1 MTISGKKETLALFWG
16 DIVLLYFSLWL
27 SLALREWG
35 IPSAHAWQ
43 LHFWPFSIIIA
54 VWLLV
59 FFISGLY
66 EKHTLIL
73 KSRLPSTVFNA
84 QIANSFIAVLFF
96 YFVPYFGIAPKTNLF
111 IYLVISFCLVLLWRI
126 YGDRLLYPLVKQK
139 GIIVGSGQE
148 MKELLE
154 EVNNNPRYGLEF
166 ISSVDLN
173 RIAGMDFQEEILS
186 RVYSEEVQIIA
197 VDLKNEKVEPIL
209 PHLYNLIFSRVKFI
223 DMYKIYED
231 LFDRVPLSLV
241 RYNWFLENISIES
254 RTTYDILR
262 RVIDVVLSC
271 LLGILTLLLYPFVAL
286 LIKMDDG
293 GHIFFEQERVGKNNK
308 IIKVKKF
315 RTMSPARHDSES
327 SRERSGDAELSE
339 ARVTRVG
346 KWLRSTRV
354 DELPQLWNVFKGDMS
369 MIGPRPEIPALV
381 KHYEE
386 EIPYYNIRHL
396 IKPGLSG
403 WAQLYHTD
411 PPKVNA
417 DSEKTRRK
425 LSYDLYYIKNRSFML
440 DLKIALKT
448 IKTLLSRSGV

>member
-1 MTISGKKETLALFWG
+1 MAISGKKETITLFLG
-16 DIVLLYFSLWL
+16 DVIILYLSLWL
-27 SLALREWG
+27 GLFLRYQSTPSGYLWGLHLA
-35 IPSAHAWQ
+35 
-43 LHFWPFSIIIA
+43 PFSIIIA
-54 VWLLV
+54 VWILV

-84 QIANSFIAVLFF
+84 QVANSFIAVLFF
-96 YFVPYFGIAPKTNLF
+96 YFIPYFGITPKTNLF
-111 IYLVISFCLVLLWRI
+111 IYLFISFTLILLWRI
-126 YGDRLLYPLVKQK
+126 YGDRILHPLIKQK
-139 GIIVGSGQE
+139 GIIVGSGEE
-148 MKELLE
+148 MRELLE
-154 EVNNNPRYGLEF
+154 EVNNNPRYGLQF

-173 RIAGMDFQEEILS
+173 RIAGMDFKEEILS

-241 RYNWFLENISIES
+241 RYNWFLENISTES
-254 RTTYDILR
+254 RITYDTLKRIMDLFLSS
-262 RVIDVVLSC
+262 ITGVLS
-271 LLGILTLLLYPFVAL
+271 LLVYPFVMLA
-286 LIKMDDG
+286 IKIDDG
-293 GHIFFEQERVGKNNK
+293 GGIFFEQERIGKNNK
-308 IIKVKKF
+308 IIKISKF
-315 RTMSPARHDSES
+315 RTMSEKDN
-327 SRERSGDAELSE
+327 GK
-339 ARVTRVG
+339 VTRVG
-346 KWLRSTRV
+346 KWLRALRI
-354 DELPQLWNVFKGDMS
+354 DELPQLWSVLKGDMS

-381 KHYEE
+381 NHYEE

-403 WAQLYHTD
+403 WAQLYHID
-411 PPKVNA
+411 PPKVVA
-417 DSEKTRRK
+417 DAEKTRRK

-448 IKTLLSRSGV
+448 IKALLSRSGV